1 MRTFPTPKFSDG
13 LLGPDEM
20 VSGLDH
26 LPSSPEVLPK
36 VMDALKDDSASI
48 DSIAALISFDQGV
61 AAAVLQLS
69 NSAYYNN
76 GERSSRIEEAVSRV
90 GLVKVCELVT
100 NAVASELLAWD
111 LPTYSIRRD
120 SLWRQSFT
128 CALASE
134 KIAVLV
140 GLEGRSAYTVGF
152 FHMVGLIAIDAW
164 NTKNA
169 KNLSFRHGSFP
180 RRSIDEEHRVLGFT
194 NAAAA
199 AVLLRRWSFHPAIV
213 QPIRWQFAPKEAGIH
228 VPLACVLHVAMW
240 MKEAAHAAPD
250 AIPPLPEPPILAC
263 LGLCAN
269 DLEQLRVET
278 KGDYE
283 NAVQLLNS
291 LTVS

>member
-20 VSGLDH
+20 VSTLDH

-100 NAVASELLAWD
+100 NAIASELLAWD
-111 LPTYSIRRD
+111 LPTYSIKRD
-120 SLWRQSFT
+120 ALWRQSFT

-140 GLEGRSAYTVGF
+140 GLEGRSAY
-152 FHMVGLIAIDAW
+152 
-164 NTKNA
+164 
-169 KNLSFRHGSFP
+169 
-180 RRSIDEEHRVLGFT
+180 
-194 NAAAA
+194 
-199 AVLLRRWSFHPAIV
+199 RWDSSTWWA
-213 QPIRWQFAPKEAGIH
+213 
-228 VPLACVLHVAMW
+228 
-240 MKEAAHAAPD
+240 
-250 AIPPLPEPPILAC
+250 
-263 LGLCAN
+263 
-269 DLEQLRVET
+269 
-278 KGDYE
+278 
-283 NAVQLLNS
+283 
-291 LTVS
+291 